1 MNNLTPNYKTLTRI
15 PLFRRAVLQSFPFIE
30 EDFDALNDYELLCK
44 VVEYLNKVI
53 EQQNLVGENTDELL
67 RVYLQLKEYVEHYF
81 DNLDVQEEINNK
93 LDDMIEQG
101 TLQEIIADY
110 LNSKAIFG
118 YDNVS
123 SMKSSTNLING
134 SYAQTLGYHTKND
147 GGKGLYKIRTI
158 TNDDVVDEMMI
169 IALNDNTLVAEL
181 IENNIINVKQLGA
194 YGDNTHD
201 DLIPLQTAI
210 NNFNV
215 VYLPIGYYY
224 ISDGLSVTKDT
235 VIKGDSK
242 LSIPNL
248 GSFIRMTKENT
259 ILLNCNNSATHVE
272 LNSLGLFSSSSSV
285 TADANL
291 ETRQTEPYNPY
302 HYSETVENC
311 CGILATKKLKV
322 VNCYFTGFS
331 GYAINC
337 NANSI
342 VTDVWIS
349 NSNIGIRVNGYD
361 PIITRPYITL
371 CKTGI
376 KLLQGSST
384 SIFLYDIWID
394 QIVEHGIECA
404 AITGIITGIIDHI
417 GYSGIHA
424 SANAKINLNMRIGRC
439 GMYYAGTDKDQLTN
453 EQLELACGL
462 FLTNILNSQIRYTFE
477 YRSIGTSTGVTDYM
491 LPKCVLGVKQYIDSI
506 FEFIEDDT
514 KYIGCKVINRNNSN
528 GTIITQN
535 GIKKWSPTDNAFV
548 NIYQLTS

>member
-1 MNNLTPNYKTLTRI
+1 MSNLNELTPIQALSPFKRFCCTIGNLPSSYVESMSYMELVYWLCDYLKNTVI
-15 PLFRRAVLQSFPFIE
+15 P
-30 EDFDALNDYELLCK
+30 ALNNNAYAVQEL
-44 VVEYLNKVI
+44 
-53 EQQNLVGENTDELL
+53 QNFVTN
-67 RVYLQLKEYVEHYF
+67 YF
-81 DNLDVQEEINNK
+81 ENLDVQDEIDNK
-93 LDDMIEQG
+93 LDEMVESG
-101 TLQEIIADY
+101 TLQEIITSY
-110 LNSKAIFG
+110 LNSKALFA

-123 SMKSSTNLING
+123 SMKSATNLING
-134 SYAQTLGYHTKND
+134 SYAQTLGYHSKND
-147 GGKGLYKIRTI
+147 GGKALYKIRTI
-158 TNDDVVDEMMI
+158 TNNDVVDEMLI
-169 IALNDNTLVAEL
+169 IALNDGNLVAEL
-181 IENNIINVKQLGA
+181 VENSEINVKQLGA
-194 YGDNTHD
+194 YGDNIHD

-215 VYLPIGYYY
+215 VYLPYGYYY
-224 ISDGLSVTKDT
+224 ISNGLNVTKDT

-259 ILLNCNNSATHVE
+259 ILLNCSNDAVHVE

-291 ETRQTEPYNPY
+291 ESRQTEPYNPY
-302 HYSETVENC
+302 HYVETVENC
-311 CGILATKKLKV
+311 CGVLATKKLKI

-342 VTDVWIS
+342 ITDVWIS
-349 NSNIGIRVNGYD
+349 NSNVGIRVNGYD

-376 KLLQGSST
+376 KLLQGSAT

-394 QIVEHGIECA
+394 QIAEHGIDCA
-404 AITGIITGIIDHI
+404 SITGIITGLIDHI

-424 SANAKINLNMRIGRC
+424 TGNARLNLNMRIGRC
-439 GMYYAGTDKDQLTN
+439 GMYFAGTSKENLTN
-453 EQLELACGL
+453 EQLEFASALY
-462 FLTNILNSQIRYTFE
+462 LTNVLNSQIRFTFE
-477 YRSIGTSTGVTDYM
+477 YRSIGTSTGTTNYM
-491 LPKCVLGVKQYIDSI
+491 LPKCCLCVKQYINSI

-514 KYIGCKVINRNNSN
+514 NYIGCKVINRNNSN

-535 GIKKWSPTDNAFV
+535 GIKKWSPTDNAFID
-548 NIYQLTS
+548 IYQITSN

>member
-1 MNNLTPNYKTLTRI
+1 MNNPTIKPMVAPFKKFCVSIGALPTSYKDSLDYYETLLWLIKYLENTII
-15 PLFRRAVLQSFPFIE
+15 PVVNNNGEAVT
-30 EDFDALNDYELLCK
+30 EL
-44 VVEYLNKVI
+44 
-53 EQQNLVGENTDELL
+53 QNLYIEL
-67 RVYLQLKEYVEHYF
+67 KNYVEHYF
-81 DNLDVQEEINNK
+81 ENLDVQEEINNK
-93 LDDMIEQG
+93 LDHMASDG

-110 LNSKAIFG
+110 LNTKAVFG
-118 YDNVS
+118 FDNVA
-123 SMKSSTNLING
+123 SMKNATNLIDG

-147 GGKGLYKIRTI
+147 GGKALYKVRTI
-158 TNDDVVDEMMI
+158 TNDDVVDEMLI
-169 IALNDNTLVAEL
+169 IALNDNNLVAEL
-181 IENNIINVKQLGA
+181 IENSKINVKQLGA

-201 DLIPLQTAI
+201 DLTPLQTAI

-215 VYLPIGYYY
+215 VYLPYGYYY

-235 VIKGDSK
+235 VIKGDSE

-259 ILLNCNNSATHVE
+259 ILLNCTNDAIHVE

-291 ETRQTEPYNPY
+291 ESRQTDPYNPY

-311 CGILATKKLKV
+311 CGVLATKKLKI

-337 NANSI
+337 NANAI

-376 KLLQGSST
+376 KMLQGSST

-394 QIVEHGIECA
+394 QIVEHGIDCT
-404 AITGIITGIIDHI
+404 AITGIITGLIDHV
-417 GYSGIHA
+417 GYSGIH
-424 SANAKINLNMRIGRC
+424 STGNARLNLNMRIGRC
-439 GMYYAGTDKDQLTN
+439 GMYYAGTSKDNLTN

-477 YRSIGTSTGVTDYM
+477 YRSIGTSTGTTDYM
-491 LPKCVLGVKQYIDSI
+491 LPKCALGVKQYIDSI

-548 NIYQLTS
+548 NIYQLNS

>member
-1 MNNLTPNYKTLTRI
+1 MNNPTIKPMVAPFKKFCVSIGALPTSYKDSLDYYETLLWLIKYLENVII
-15 PLFRRAVLQSFPFIE
+15 PVVNNNGEAVT
-30 EDFDALNDYELLCK
+30 EL
-44 VVEYLNKVI
+44 
-53 EQQNLVGENTDELL
+53 QNLYIEL
-67 RVYLQLKEYVEHYF
+67 KNYVEHYF
-81 DNLDVQEEINNK
+81 DNLDVQDEIDNK
-93 LDDMIEQG
+93 LDDMVEQG
-101 TLQEIIADY
+101 TLQEIITNY

-123 SMKSSTNLING
+123 SMKNATNLIDG
-134 SYAQTLGYHTKND
+134 SYTQTLGYHTKND
-147 GGKGLYKIRTI
+147 GGKALYKVRTI
-158 TNDDVVDEMMI
+158 TNDDVVDEMLI
-169 IALNDNTLVAEL
+169 IALNDNNLVAEL
-181 IENNIINVKQLGA
+181 IENSEINVKQLGA

-224 ISDGLSVTKDT
+224 ISNGLNVTKDT
-235 VIKGDSK
+235 VIKGDSE

-259 ILLNCNNSATHVE
+259 ILLNCTNDAVHVE
-272 LNSLGLFSSSSSV
+272 LNSLGLFSASSTV
-285 TADANL
+285 NADVNL
-291 ETRQTEPYNPY
+291 ESRQTEPYNPY

-311 CGILATKKLKV
+311 CGVLATKKLKI

-337 NANSI
+337 NANAI
-342 VTDVWIS
+342 VTDIWIS

-376 KLLQGSST
+376 KMLQGSST

-394 QIVEHGIECA
+394 QIVEHGIDCT
-404 AITGIITGIIDHI
+404 AITGIITGLIDHV
-417 GYSGIHA
+417 GYSGIH
-424 SANAKINLNMRIGRC
+424 STGNARLNLNMRIGRC
-439 GMYYAGTDKDQLTN
+439 GMYYAGTSKDNLTN

-477 YRSIGTSTGVTDYM
+477 YRSIGTSTGTTDYM
-491 LPKCVLGVKQYIDSI
+491 LPKCALGVKQYIDSI

-548 NIYQLTS
+548 NIYQSSV